1 MKFIA
6 EKKGNFEQK
15 QQRRNLKILQ
25 LLKTEEGMEEYR
37 NMVLAKLHYG
47 FLEYG
52 SLEKEMERIGFDKA
66 LDYDNN
72 LIEKDDINDDEFYN
86 GEKREVDDLN
96 PDYNDGN
103 IVYDSDDDVEDEDYV
118 NIKFDD

>member
-1 MKFIA
+1 
-6 EKKGNFEQK
+6 
-15 QQRRNLKILQ
+15 
-25 LLKTEEGMEEYR
+25 
-37 NMVLAKLHYG
+37 
-47 FLEYG
+47 
-52 SLEKEMERIGFDKA
+52 MERIGFDKA